1 MGRVPLDHHHGSETQ
16 GRGAPVLGAGLAQAS
31 PRLWSG
37 GQGWGRLDVGPAST
51 QDPLEVRATRVH
63 WQPAK
68 AGAPSRKCSASSLA
82 AGGPG
87 DQGRGEPAC
96 GDLRPSRTWGLPG
109 TGPSRAR
116 PAPRGLGPGG
126 TRGPLWA
133 GACPPPR
140 RPGAPSRPGRALHVS
155 RAARSGGGGGA
166 GGRAGLGRCRGPAG
180 AGARARR
187 ARRARRPGRGARAGE
202 DGERGLQFQASAGD
216 ADPQSRPLLL
226 LGQLHHLHRVPW
238 SHVRGKLQ
246 PRVTEEVSGPRR
258 PPCAAPPASRA
269 RAGLGQRRGRGGP
282 ASAARRPQPA
292 SQPAG
297 CAWRTRPAG
306 EARGRPPPENPRRW
320 LPSSSLARKPL
331 MPCTHPGRRL
341 VGRAGRAH

>member
-1 MGRVPLDHHHGSETQ
+1 MGRVPLDHHRGSETQ

-31 PRLWSG
+31 PRLCSG

-109 TGPSRAR
+109 TGPGRAR

-140 RPGAPSRPGRALHVS
+140 RPGAPSRPGRKIVS
-155 RAARSGGGGGA
+155 
-166 GGRAGLGRCRGPAG
+166 
-180 AGARARR
+180 
-187 ARRARRPGRGARAGE
+187 PGFGNLKLSKGNSLTSVLC
-202 DGERGLQFQASAGD
+202 GSLW
-216 ADPQSRPLLL
+216 RPLWDLM
-226 LGQLHHLHRVPW
+226 GY
-238 SHVRGKLQ
+238 S
-246 PRVTEEVSGPRR
+246 
-258 PPCAAPPASRA
+258 PP
-269 RAGLGQRRGRGGP
+269 G
-282 ASAARRPQPA
+282 
-292 SQPAG
+292 
-297 CAWRTRPAG
+297 
-306 EARGRPPPENPRRW
+306 
-320 LPSSSLARKPL
+320 SSVHGDSPD
-331 MPCTHPGRRL
+331 
-341 VGRAGRAH
+341 

>member
-109 TGPSRAR
+109 TGPGRAR

-202 DGERGLQFQASAGD
+202 DGERGPA
-216 ADPQSRPLLL
+216 
-226 LGQLHHLHRVPW
+226 VP
-238 SHVRGKLQ
+238 
-246 PRVTEEVSGPRR
+246 
-258 PPCAAPPASRA
+258 
-269 RAGLGQRRGRGGP
+269 GQRRGRGPAEPAAAAAGP
-282 ASAARRPQPA
+282 TAPPAPRALEPRPREAAAPGHRGGERAAPA
-292 SQPAG
+292 AM
-297 CAWRTRPAG
+297 RRPAG
-306 EARGRPPPENPRRW
+306 QQSPGGAGPAERPRRPRLGRPAPP
-320 LPSSSLARKPL
+320 ARQS
-331 MPCTHPGRRL
+331 
-341 VGRAGRAH
+341 AGRVCLAD